1 MGDGAKRTRTGTA
14 RKICDYERF
23 FTVRLAKH
31 HEGSAIVTVDMSALL
46 LAIVAAALPQQQL
59 SFSDSSL
66 LPSGSAPALS
76 FPHYEPVLRL
86 NNGFHLATPSSI
98 QQRPKAVELSDGY
111 YTRLK
116 IHKYTSYAMVPLFIA
131 QYAVGRKLYNDT
143 GENESLRALHSTL
156 AAGIYV
162 GFGINTVTGAW
173 NLWET
178 RAQPEGRTRRYVHA
192 ILMTAA
198 AAGFVATSAM
208 APDDDEGGGSSS
220 GASAHRNMAIA
231 SMSTA
236 VVGGLMMVFWK

>member
-1 MGDGAKRTRTGTA
+1 MLPRQ
-14 RKICDYERF
+14 
-23 FTVRLAKH
+23 LA
-31 HEGSAIVTVDMSALL
+31 L
-46 LAIVAAALPQQQL
+46 
-59 SFSDSSL
+59 SDSSL
-66 LPSGSAPALS
+66 LPRAFAPALS
-76 FPHYEPVLRL
+76 FARYEPVLQLRSRL
-86 NNGFHLATPSSI
+86 PEAVTI

-131 QYAVGRKLYNDT
+131 QYAVGRELYNST
-143 GENESLRALHSTL
+143 TENESLRGVHSTL

-173 NLWET
+173 NLWDT

-192 ILMTAA
+192 LLMTAA

-208 APDDDEGGGSSS
+208 APDDDEGGGDAG

-236 VVGGLMMVFWK
+236 VVGGLMMVFWR

>member
-1 MGDGAKRTRTGTA
+1 
-14 RKICDYERF
+14 
-23 FTVRLAKH
+23 
-31 HEGSAIVTVDMSALL
+31 MSALVWVI
-46 LAIVAAALPQQQL
+46 AVSAVLPQQL
-59 SFSDSSL
+59 PFSDSSL
-66 LPSGSAPALS
+66 LPPPPAFRPALS
-76 FPHYEPVLRL
+76 FTSYQPVLRL
-86 NNGFHLATPSSI
+86 SSRLPEAVTTP
-98 QQRPKAVELSDGY
+98 QRPKAVELSDAY

-131 QYAVGRKLYNDT
+131 QYAVGRKLYNQT
-143 GENESLRALHSTL
+143 GENESLRGLHSTL

-173 NLWET
+173 NLWDT
-178 RAQPEGRTRRYVHA
+178 RAQPEGRTRRYVHS

-208 APDDDEGGGSSS
+208 APDDDEGGGDAG

-236 VVGGLMMVFWK
+236 VVGGLLMVFWK

>member
-1 MGDGAKRTRTGTA
+1 
-14 RKICDYERF
+14 
-23 FTVRLAKH
+23 
-31 HEGSAIVTVDMSALL
+31 MSALL
-46 LAIVAAALPQQQL
+46 LVIAAAALPQQQL
-59 SFSDSSL
+59 AFSDSSL
-66 LPSGSAPALS
+66 LPSASAPAVS

-86 NNGFHLATPSSI
+86 NLHLATPPSI

-131 QYAVGRKLYNDT
+131 QYAVGHKLYNDT

-178 RAQPEGRTRRYVHA
+178 RAQPEGRTRRYAHA

-198 AAGFVATSAM
+198 AAGLVATSAM
-208 APDDDEGGGSSS
+208 APDDDEGGGASSS
-220 GASAHRNMAIA
+220 ASAHRTMAIA

>member
-1 MGDGAKRTRTGTA
+1 MGDGAKRTRIVTG
-14 RKICDYERF
+14 RKISADEGF
-23 FTVRLAKH
+23 FTVRPHKN
-31 HEGSAIVTVDMSALL
+31 HEAPAIVPIDMPALL
-46 LAIVAAALPQQQL
+46 LAIQLALA
-59 SFSDSSL
+59 DSSR
-66 LPSGSAPALS
+66 S
-76 FPHYEPVLRL
+76 FPHYEPVL
-86 NNGFHLATPSSI
+86 HLATPVSI

-116 IHKYTSYAMVPLFIA
+116 IHKYTSYAMVPLFVA

-143 GENESLRALHSTL
+143 SENESLRGLHSTL

-178 RAQPEGRTRRYVHA
+178 RAQPEGRTRRYVHS

-208 APDDDEGGGSSS
+208 APDDDEGGGNSSD
-220 GASAHRNMAIA
+220 ASAHRNMAIA

-236 VVGGLMMVFWK
+236 VVGGLLMVFWK

>member
-1 MGDGAKRTRTGTA
+1 
-14 RKICDYERF
+14 
-23 FTVRLAKH
+23 
-31 HEGSAIVTVDMSALL
+31 MSALVWVI
-46 LAIVAAALPQQQL
+46 AVSAALPQQL
-59 SFSDSSL
+59 TFSDSSL
-66 LPSGSAPALS
+66 LPPPPAFRPALS
-76 FPHYEPVLRL
+76 FTSYQPVLRL
-86 NNGFHLATPSSI
+86 SSRLPEAVTT
-98 QQRPKAVELSDGY
+98 QQRPKAVELSDAY

-116 IHKYTSYAMVPLFIA
+116 IHKYTSYTMVPLFIA

-143 GENESLRALHSTL
+143 SENESLRGLHSTL

-173 NLWET
+173 NLWDT
-178 RAQPEGRTRRYVHA
+178 RAQPEGRTRRYVHS

-208 APDDDEGGGSSS
+208 APDDDEGGGDAG

-236 VVGGLMMVFWK
+236 VVGGLLMVFWK